1 MNSINKEIQLEN
13 DELTH
18 FNTQGR
24 AKMVDVTD
32 KAISKRVA
40 TAVAKIIMQPET
52 LTRIKEGKI
61 KKGDVLAVAQTAGI
75 MAAKRTSELI
85 PMCHLLPLSSVDI
98 SFVDNAVNALT
109 VSATVKTTN
118 QTGVEMEALTA
129 VQIAALTVY
138 DMCKAMDRGMQITD
152 CHLVEKMGGKS
163 GHFLYGED
171 KSV

>member
-1 MNSINKEIQLEN
+1 MA

-18 FNTQGR
+18 FNGQGR
-24 AKMVDVTD
+24 AKMVDVTE
-32 KAISKRVA
+32 KAVSKRVA
-40 TAVAKIIMQPET
+40 LATTTIIMQAET
-52 LTRIKEGKI
+52 LKRIKEGKV

-85 PMCHLLPLSSVDI
+85 PMCHLLPLSGVDI
-98 SFVDNAVNALT
+98 SFVDNEVDRLT
-109 VSATVKTTN
+109 LTATVKTVN

-138 DMCKAMDRGMQITD
+138 DMCKAMDRGMRITE

-163 GHFLYGED
+163 GHFVYGE
-171 KSV
+171 

>member
-1 MNSINKEIQLEN
+1 MA

-18 FNTQGR
+18 FNGQGR
-24 AKMVDVTD
+24 AKMVDVTE
-32 KAISKRVA
+32 KTVTKRVA
-40 TAVAKIIMQPET
+40 TATTTIIMQAET
-52 LTRIKEGKI
+52 LKRIKEGKV

-85 PMCHLLPLSSVDI
+85 PMCHLLPLSGVDI
-98 SFVDNAVNALT
+98 NFVDDGVDRLT
-109 VSATVKTTN
+109 LTATVKTVN

-138 DMCKAMDRGMQITD
+138 DMCKAMDRGMQITE

-163 GHFLYGED
+163 GHFIYGE
-171 KSV
+171 

>member
-1 MNSINKEIQLEN
+1 MA

-18 FNTQGR
+18 FNGQGR
-24 AKMVDVTD
+24 AKMVDVTE
-32 KAISKRVA
+32 KTVTKRVA
-40 TAVAKIIMQPET
+40 LATTTIIMQAET
-52 LTRIKEGKI
+52 LKRIKEGKV

-85 PMCHLLPLSSVDI
+85 PMCHLLPLSGVDI
-98 SFVDNAVNALT
+98 NFVDDGVDRLT
-109 VSATVKTTN
+109 LTATVKTVN

-138 DMCKAMDRGMQITD
+138 DMCKAMDRGMQITE

-163 GHFLYGED
+163 GHFIYGE
-171 KSV
+171 